1 MGRNLQPT
9 CKQCRREGS
18 KLFLKGDKCDSSK
31 CPMVSRNY
39 PPGMHGQSKGRPRL
53 TVYGAQLRQKQS
65 AKRIYNL
72 MESQFR
78 NYYDKAYNQK
88 GDTGENLL
96 RLLELRLDNIIYR
109 VGFLKSRRL
118 SRQAVSHGLFMVN
131 GKKVNV
137 PSFKVKVNDVISVN
151 PKYKDNVLFTDLA
164 KRLAKSDLP
173 QWLGTN
179 PDELSGTVLAIPNKE
194 DLTPIFDVKMIV
206 EFYSR

>member
-1 MGRNLQPT
+1 MGRNVQPT

-18 KLFLKGDKCDSSK
+18 KLFLKGDKCDSTK
-31 CPMVSRNY
+31 CPMVARNY
-39 PPGMHGQSKGRPRL
+39 PPGMHGPSKGRPRP

-109 VGFLKSRRL
+109 LGFVKSRRL
-118 SRQAVSHGLFMVN
+118 ARQAVGHGLFYVN
-131 GKKVNV
+131 GKKVNIS
-137 PSFKVKVNDVISVN
+137 SFKVKTNDVISLN
-151 PKYKDNVLFTDLA
+151 PKYKSNVLFTDLA
-164 KRLAKSDLP
+164 KKLAKSDLP

-194 DLTPIFDVKMIV
+194 DLNPIFDVKMIV

>member
-18 KLFLKGDKCDSSK
+18 KLFLKGDKCGSSK

-39 PPGMHGQSKGRPRL
+39 PPGAHGPTKGRPRL

-72 MESQFR
+72 MEKQFR
-78 NYYDKAYNQK
+78 NYYTKAYNQT

-96 RLLELRLDNIIYR
+96 RLLEARLDNIIYR
-109 VGFLKSRRL
+109 LGFVKSRRL
-118 SRQAVSHGLFMVN
+118 ARQAVSHGLFFVN
-131 GKKVNV
+131 KKKVNV

-151 PKYKDNVLFTDLA
+151 TKYKDNALFTDLA

-173 QWLGTN
+173 QWLGAN
-179 PDELSGTVLAIPNKE
+179 PDELSGTLLAIPNKE
-194 DLTPIFDVKMIV
+194 DLNPIFDVKMIV

>member
-1 MGRNLQPT
+1 MGRNIQPT

-18 KLFLKGDKCDSSK
+18 KLFLKGDKCDSTK

-39 PPGMHGQSKGRPRL
+39 PPGVHGPSQGRPRL

-72 MESQFR
+72 MEKQFR
-78 NYYDKAYNQK
+78 NYYEKAYNQK

-109 VGFLKSRRL
+109 LGFVKSRRL
-118 SRQAVSHGLFMVN
+118 SRQAVGHGLFMVN

-137 PSFKVKVNDVISVN
+137 PSYKVRVNDVISVN
-151 PKYKDNVLFTDLA
+151 PKYKDNTLFTDLA

-179 PDELSGTVLAIPNKE
+179 PDELSGTVLAIPHKD
-194 DLTPIFDVKMIV
+194 DLNPIFDVKMIV

>member
-9 CKQCRREGS
+9 CKQCRREGT
-18 KLFLKGDKCDSSK
+18 KLFIKGDKCNSSK

-39 PPGMHGQSKGRPRL
+39 PPGQHGPNQGRPRL

-78 NYYDKAYNQK
+78 NYFKKAFNQS

-96 RLLELRLDNIIYR
+96 KLLELRLDNIIFR
-109 VGFLKSRRL
+109 LGLVGSRRL
-118 SRQAVSHGLFMVN
+118 ARQAVSHGLFLVN
-131 GKKVNV
+131 DKKVNI
-137 PSFKVKVNDVISVN
+137 PSYKVRVNDVISVN
-151 PKYKDNVLFTDLA
+151 PKYKESKMFADLTKKLA
-164 KRLAKSDLP
+164 KANLP
-173 QWLGTN
+173 QWLAVN
-179 PDELSGTVLAIPNKE
+179 PDELSGILIAVPAKE
-194 DLTPIFDVKMIV
+194 ELNPIFDVKMIV

>member
-1 MGRNLQPT
+1 MGRNTQPT
-9 CKQCRREGS
+9 CRQCRREGS

-39 PPGMHGQSKGRPRL
+39 PPGVHGPNQGRPRL
-53 TVYGAQLRQKQS
+53 TVYGSQLRQKQS

-72 MESQFR
+72 MEKQFR
-78 NYYDKAYNQK
+78 NYYEKARQQK

-109 VGFLKSRRL
+109 LGFLKSRRL
-118 SRQAVSHGLFMVN
+118 ARQAVTHGMFRVN

-137 PSFKVKVNDVISVN
+137 PSYRVRANDVVSLN
-151 PKYKDNVLFTDLA
+151 PSYKNHVLFTDLA
-164 KRLAKSDLP
+164 KKLAKSDLP
-173 QWLGTN
+173 KWLGSN
-179 PDELSGTVLAIPNKE
+179 PDELAGTVLTIPNKE
-194 DLTPIFDVKMIV
+194 DFNPIFDVKMIV